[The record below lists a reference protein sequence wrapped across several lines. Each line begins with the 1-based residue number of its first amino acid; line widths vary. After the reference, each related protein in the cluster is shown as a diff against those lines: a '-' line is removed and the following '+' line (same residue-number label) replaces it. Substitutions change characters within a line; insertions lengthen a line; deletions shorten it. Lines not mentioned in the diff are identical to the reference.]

1 MLSFTRSLQRML
13 ALGILVFLFNACQ
26 KDVSSKDTTID
37 EILALN
43 NGKGGTT
50 MTSVCFQA
58 VAEIGHCNGGEDIL
72 FKGTIEMKENI
83 TTHENGST
91 SITRHFLAKD
101 ISGWGVQG
109 GSLLPTTPT
118 VPACEK
124 TYSGIFTGTEY
135 QVQGGA
141 EMFSIHFDAG
151 GSATP
156 AGSRVFIHQGTLVFV
171 DQDGNRVVA
180 RHTIRKTPG
189 GEFVN
194 QWECGGK

>member
-1 MLSFTRSLQRML
+1 MLSFTRSFLRVL
-13 ALGILVFLFNACQ
+13 ALGILVFFFNSCQ
-26 KDVSSKDTTID
+26 KDVANKDSTIG
-37 EILALN
+37 EILSVN

-83 TTHENGST
+83 TTNQNGST
-91 SITRHFLAKD
+91 SITRHFIAKD
-101 ISGWGVQG
+101 IVGWGVQG
-109 GSLLPTTPT
+109 GRLLPATA
-118 VPACEK
+118 PACQR
-124 TYSGIFTGTEY
+124 TYSGTFTGTEY

-141 EMFSIHFDAG
+141 EMFSIHYDAG

-156 AGSRVFIHQGTLVFV
+156 AGSRIFIHQGTLVFV